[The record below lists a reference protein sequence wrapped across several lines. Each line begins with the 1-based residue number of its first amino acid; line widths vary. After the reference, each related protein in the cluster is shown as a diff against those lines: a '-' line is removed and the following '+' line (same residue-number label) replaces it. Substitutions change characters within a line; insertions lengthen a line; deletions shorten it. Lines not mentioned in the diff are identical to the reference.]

1 MSEGEETPVYHS
13 ESHSN
18 TGKWILIV
26 LAVVFVAGSSYL
38 MFDQHS
44 KLEKITQDLATDQK
58 QGADLAKR
66 MQSAEADA
74 ETLAQQL
81 GMTKKELASRAAE
94 LQRQQRASVAK
105 LAEEQKKELNAV
117 AGEVGSVK
125 TDVGGVKTDLGT
137 TKASLEETKA
147 QLQRTIG
154 DLGVQSGL
162 IANTRGDLETLKH
175 RGDRQYY
182 EFTLL
187 KGAQPQAFSTV
198 ALQLRKTDAKKGKYT
213 LNVTA
218 DDRTIE
224 KKDKNASEP
233 VQFYTGRDHMLY
245 ELVVWSV
252 DKNKITGYLSTPKNA
267 PIPITPTAQ

>member
-1 MSEGEETPVYHS
+1 MPDGEDAPVYHS
-13 ESHSN
+13 EPQSN
-18 TGKWILIV
+18 VGKWIIII
-26 LAVVFVAGSSYL
+26 LAAVFAAGSSYV
-38 MFDQHS
+38 MFDQHG
-44 KLEKITQDLATDQK
+44 KLDKLTQDLAADQK
-58 QGADLAKR
+58 QNADLAKR

-81 GMTKKELASRAAE
+81 GMTKKELASRADQ
-94 LQRQQRASVAK
+94 LQRQQQASVAK

-125 TDVGGVKTDLGT
+125 SDVGGVKTDLGT

-175 RGDRQYY
+175 KGDRQYY

-187 KGAQPQAFSTV
+187 KGANPQAFSTV
-198 ALQLRKTDAKKGKYT
+198 ALQLKKTDPKKGKYT
-213 LNVTA
+213 INVTA

-245 ELVVWSV
+245 EMVVWTV

-267 PIPITPTAQ
+267 PIPVTATPQ

>member
-18 TGKWILIV
+18 AGKWILIV

-58 QGADLAKR
+58 QNADLAKR

-117 AGEVGSVK
+117 AGEVGNVK
-125 TDVGGVKTDLGT
+125 TDVGGVKTDLGV

-147 QLQRTIG
+147 QLQRAVG

-162 IANTRGDLETLKH
+162 IANTCSDLE
-175 RGDRQYY
+175 
-182 EFTLL
+182 LL
-187 KGAQPQAFSTV
+187 K
-198 ALQLRKTDAKKGKYT
+198 RK
-213 LNVTA
+213 
-218 DDRTIE
+218 
-224 KKDKNASEP
+224 
-233 VQFYTGRDHMLY
+233 
-245 ELVVWSV
+245 
-252 DKNKITGYLSTPKNA
+252 
-267 PIPITPTAQ
+267 